1 MNEDF
6 AAVRQAAAKECKD
19 LLARAERHGVVAPL
33 EDLVLLLIKRLW
45 LLPKRKKAGRCARL
59 FA

>member
-6 AAVRQAAAKECKD
+6 AAVRQPAAKECKD

-33 EDLVLLLIKRLW
+33 EDLVLLLI
-45 LLPKRKKAGRCARL
+45 
-59 FA
+59 